1 MPRPAPQAMTRIPPM
16 SPLLP
21 LRGMRLLLVED
32 HYALATNLADVAVQ
46 SGADVIGPVA
56 TVADALQLIEAVPE
70 LDAAV
75 LDVHLRD
82 ETTYPVAD
90 ALRARRVP
98 FCFSTAQDRA
108 QLPER
113 FRDVPLCRKPFGLG
127 GFRDALRQLAAA

>member
-1 MPRPAPQAMTRIPPM
+1 
-16 SPLLP
+16 
-21 LRGMRLLLVED
+21 MRLLLVED